1 MSRRYQG
8 HQGHQGHQARYGT
21 TSRTFTFPTANPL
34 VNGVMVVLGFL
45 ALGAAMLLG
54 LVVLAVFLV
63 SLFVLAGVV
72 GLRLWWLR
80 RKLGKREQGTA
91 SRSGVIEGE
100 YRVVDLEERRRERR

>member
-1 MSRRYQG
+1 MNQR
-8 HQGHQGHQARYGT
+8 HQGHQRGYGAA
-21 TSRTFTFPTANPL
+21 SRTFTFPTTNPL
-34 VNGVMVVLGFL
+34 LNGVMVVLGFL

>member
-1 MSRRYQG
+1 MNHRSHG
-8 HQGHQGHQARYGT
+8 AA
-21 TSRTFTFPTANPL
+21 SRTFMLPTTNPL
-34 VNGVMVVLGFL
+34 LNGLIVVLGFL

-80 RKLGKREQGTA
+80 RKLAKRQQDRT

-100 YRVVDLEERRRERR
+100 YRVVDLGERRRDRR

>member
-1 MSRRYQG
+1 MNQRYRG
-8 HQGHQGHQARYGT
+8 HQGGYGA
-21 TSRTFTFPTANPL
+21 TSPTFTFPKTNPL
-34 VNGVMVVLGFL
+34 LNGVIVVLGFL

-72 GLRLWWLR
+72 GLRLWWLH
-80 RKLGKREQGTA
+80 RKLGKRQQGTA

>member
-1 MSRRYQG
+1 MNQRYRG
-8 HQGHQGHQARYGT
+8 HTGDYGA
-21 TSRTFTFPTANPL
+21 TSRTFTVPTTNPL
-34 VNGVMVVLGFL
+34 LNGVIVVLGFL

-80 RKLGKREQGTA
+80 RKLGKRRQDAA

-100 YRVVDLEERRRERR
+100 YRVVDLEQRRRERR

>member
-1 MSRRYQG
+1 VNYRGYD
-8 HQGHQGHQARYGT
+8 GT
-21 TSRTFTFPTANPL
+21 TRTFSFPTTNPF
-34 VNGVMVVLGFL
+34 VNGLIVVLGFL

-80 RKLGKREQGTA
+80 RKLGKRQDAQGA
-91 SRSGVIEGE
+91 RSGVIEGE
-100 YRVVDLEERRRERR
+100 YRVVDLSERRRRQR

>member
-1 MSRRYQG
+1 MNHRDPRSYRAS
-8 HQGHQGHQARYGT
+8 AR
-21 TSRTFTFPTANPL
+21 SFAFPSTNPF
-34 VNGVMVVLGFL
+34 VNGLMVVLGFL

-80 RKLGKREQGTA
+80 RKLAKGERTGTP
-91 SRSGVIEGE
+91 RSGVIEGE